1 MTATVDAPGTSY
13 VSVRGVRIRVRETG
27 DPAGPP
33 VLLLHGIGRS
43 LEDWAPQH
51 DRFDGEFRVLSV
63 DLPGYGLS
71 QRMPETTTLATLADG
86 VTATLDALGEHR
98 PLHLMG
104 NSLGGA
110 VALQMLARDPAR
122 VQTLAL
128 VNSAGFGRG
137 VTSMLRVLAV
147 PGLGRV
153 LLSRTDRRT
162 ARHVERQQF
171 HDRAYATEARIAH
184 ALRVAAQPDR
194 VPVFLETARALGTFR
209 GVRPVWRSTLLREV
223 AAHPRP
229 TLIVWGDRDLILPAT
244 QLAAARTALPHARS
258 HMFADTGHMPQ
269 IERADEFAALV
280 RRFLAEA
287 PTEAAA

>member
-1 MTATVDAPGTSY
+1 MTATVDAPGTTY

-51 DRFDGEFRVLSV
+51 DRFDAEFRVLSV

-86 VTATLDALGEHR
+86 VAATLDSVGERR
-98 PLHLMG
+98 PVHLMG

-110 VALQMLARDPAR
+110 VALQMLARDPSR

-147 PGLGRV
+147 PGLGRM
-153 LLSRTDRRT
+153 LLSRTDPRT

-209 GVRPVWRSTLLREV
+209 GVRPAWRSTLLREV

-269 IERADEFAALV
+269 IERADDFAALV

-287 PTEAAA
+287 QTEAPA